1 MLSKFYTSLIHV
13 CCATLAYQN
22 LNVQRRVVGIAA
34 LLCITALQGMKITT
48 NIFQAESHITMVDTR
63 SLGTAPEGVRDQYAD
78 GKAARVWEVFIGDK
92 NSRTQ
97 HYQQFL
103 VGLLR
108 SKGCRTVLDVAC
120 GTG

>member
-1 MLSKFYTSLIHV
+1 
-13 CCATLAYQN
+13 
-22 LNVQRRVVGIAA
+22 
-34 LLCITALQGMKITT
+34 MKITT
-48 NIFQAESHITMVDTR
+48 NIFQAESHITMVDTVFHTR
-63 SLGTAPEGVRDQYAD
+63 SLGTAPEVVRDQYAD

-92 NSRTQ
+92 KSRTQ

-103 VGLLR
+103 LGLLR